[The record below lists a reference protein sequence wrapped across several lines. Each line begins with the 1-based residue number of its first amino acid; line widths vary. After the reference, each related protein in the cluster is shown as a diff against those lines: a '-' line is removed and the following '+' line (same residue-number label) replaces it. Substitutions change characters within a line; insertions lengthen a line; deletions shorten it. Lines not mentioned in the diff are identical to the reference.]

1 MLHSLVVLFITLR
14 HFVGGGGG
22 GGGPL
27 RNMYSQRGHDMD
39 KLDM

>member
-22 GGGPL
+22 GGSEKYVQPE
-27 RNMYSQRGHDMD
+27 RA
-39 KLDM
+39 